1 MDPYLKKLINE
12 EVCAENATLKKKVQE
27 LTKRLF
33 EHAEHSKMMRTS
45 YLKELG
51 TLRNAG
57 QLEADTNYKKQQE
70 ALNMEKSGTK
80 RRLSFIR

>member
-33 EHAEHSKMMRTS
+33 EHAEHSKMMRTT

-57 QLEADTNYKKQQE
+57 QLQVDENIKK
-70 ALNMEKSGTK
+70 
-80 RRLSFIR
+80 